1 MMKLLSSS
9 VHCFS
14 SQASLYSEN
23 NLNLERV
30 PAVGYRKWAGGQLSI
45 ELEII
50 EPPQEAIRPDKTACT
65 S

>member
-23 NLNLERV
+23 NLISSVYQLWV
-30 PAVGYRKWAGGQLSI
+30 TASGQ
-45 ELEII
+45 EDNC
-50 EPPQEAIRPDKTACT
+50 Q
-65 S
+65 